1 MKIYEQKIAPNARR
15 VRVFLAEKGLFDQV
29 EFVELDLQKGENRTA
44 EFRDKNMLAKIPVL
58 ELDDG
63 THISESVA
71 ICRYFEALHPENPLM
86 GSTPLEQAEIE
97 MWQRRCEIYFMNLVG
112 MAFQHTSGFFA
123 DRMTPIKEW
132 GEECYKGAS
141 KFMHML
147 DKQLADSEFVAGDNY
162 SIADITAMCTVDFAR
177 VVQLRRGEEQV
188 NLNRWYEAVSSRAS
202 AKA

>member
-1 MKIYEQKIAPNARR
+1 MKIYEEKIAPNARR
-15 VRVFLAEKGLFDQV
+15 VRIFLAEKGLQDKIEYIQ
-29 EFVELDLQKGENRTA
+29 LSLQKGENTTPKFK
-44 EFRDKNMLAKIPVL
+44 EKNMLKKVPVL

-63 THISESVA
+63 TCISESVA

-86 GSTPLEQAEIE
+86 GATPLEQARIE

-112 MAFQHTSGFFA
+112 MGFQHTSGFFA

-132 GEECYKGAS
+132 GDTCIAGAS

-147 DKQLADSEFVAGDNY
+147 DKHLAESEYVAGDQY
-162 SIADITAMCTVDFAR
+162 SIADITALTTVDFAR
-177 VVQLRRGEEQV
+177 VIQLRRDESMA
-188 NLNRWYEAVSSRAS
+188 NLNRWYEQVSSRPS